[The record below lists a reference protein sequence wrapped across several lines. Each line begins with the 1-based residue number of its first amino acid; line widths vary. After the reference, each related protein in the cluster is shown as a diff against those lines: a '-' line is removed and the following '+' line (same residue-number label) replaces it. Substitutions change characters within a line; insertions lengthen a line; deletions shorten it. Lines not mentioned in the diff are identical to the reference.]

1 MRITVPGPASQ
12 ARGWRPRWA
21 RRTPGH
27 GAATAV
33 GSAQIPCAPKDQ
45 PATSPG
51 TPVADAEAAPARSSW
66 PAGSGGGRR
75 RAAGRQLSARAIR
88 RATPASDRGCDDS
101 WHKDRRHRKGRV
113 GAAGHRRPFI
123 ARPADAGLSGN
134 WFQNR
139 QRRRRGG
146 ITHKAFALWRFRA
159 NVAVSGKYGDWPP
172 PEFPD
177 RVERTQVIT
186 NPGPDSVADTLAGPR
201 PVIIRVP
208 PWRDPWKSG
217 SPPYRNPRQSIRAWN
232 TRVAALVAD
241 QVDLDEPPA
250 RRRSIPPTSGSG
262 SSPSAVTRAR
272 SATGPERAASPGPA
286 RACGQ
291 SWPAT
296 SPATPTRRDVRA
308 ADRTPLC
315 PISGPFPALSALL
328 HRVAFVIVT
337 ACRCAVGP
345 IIGA

>member
-12 ARGWRPRWA
+12 AREWRPRWA

-51 TPVADAEAAPARSSW
+51 TPVAEAEVALALSSLAGRVGPGAAEDALP
-66 PAGSGGGRR
+66 
-75 RAAGRQLSARAIR
+75 GRQLSARAIR

-159 NVAVSGKYGDWPP
+159 NTVTG
-172 PEFPD
+172 
-177 RVERTQVIT
+177 
-186 NPGPDSVADTLAGPR
+186 
-201 PVIIRVP
+201 
-208 PWRDPWKSG
+208 
-217 SPPYRNPRQSIRAWN
+217 
-232 TRVAALVAD
+232 
-241 QVDLDEPPA
+241 
-250 RRRSIPPTSGSG
+250 RRRSSPTELS
-262 SSPSAVTRAR
+262 
-272 SATGPERAASPGPA
+272 ER
-286 RACGQ
+286 R
-291 SWPAT
+291 
-296 SPATPTRRDVRA
+296 
-308 ADRTPLC
+308 
-315 PISGPFPALSALL
+315 
-328 HRVAFVIVT
+328 
-337 ACRCAVGP
+337 
-345 IIGA
+345 